1 MAKKDFFSGAG
12 AGKGFGK
19 RYGNFARI
27 RFPLMLAVIWI
38 GGALTVKNFKTL
50 FAGQIEESGK
60 RMSLHNER
68 RE

>member
-1 MAKKDFFSGAG
+1 MAKKDFFSGTS
-12 AGKGFGK
+12 GKGFGK

-60 RMSLHNER
+60 RMSLQNER

>member
-1 MAKKDFFSGAG
+1 
-12 AGKGFGK
+12 
-19 RYGNFARI
+19 
-27 RFPLMLAVIWI
+27 MLAVIWI